1 MKNTVRPSLLMYAPL
16 LLSLV
21 LASCAPGTRLRTE
34 AVREADI
41 RGTFRLYL
49 YGCRHPQDLETMAL
63 IVDEQVSEQFELYVS
78 ATSYRVREHVS
89 AEEALRQAAAFFTC
103 SIHDRGQTVMR
114 RIVNAS
120 GRTLAYELKPLYE
133 RLEFGKDDVLLST
146 YSQTGSRVTVYLQ
159 LDPQIDRT
167 LRDAPAAPPGGP

>member
-1 MKNTVRPSLLMYAPL
+1 MKNTIRRSLPLYAIT

-21 LASCAPGTRLRTE
+21 LASCAPGTHLRTE
-34 AVREADI
+34 AVGQTDI

-49 YGCRHPQDLETMAL
+49 YGCRHPKDLETMAL
-63 IVDEQVSEQFELYVS
+63 IVDEQVPEQFELYVS
-78 ATSYRVREHVS
+78 VTSYRVREHVP
-89 AEEALRQAAAFFTC
+89 AEDALRQAASFFTC
-103 SIHDRGQTVMR
+103 SIYDHGQTVMR

-133 RLEFGKDDVLLST
+133 QLEFGKDEVLLST

-159 LDPQIDRT
+159 LDPQVDRT
-167 LRDAPAAPPGGP
+167 LRDAPASAPPGQ

>member
-1 MKNTVRPSLLMYAPL
+1 MKSMVRPSLLMYAPL

-21 LASCAPGTRLRTE
+21 LASCAAGTRLRTE
-34 AVREADI
+34 AVSQSDI

-49 YGCRHPQDLETMAL
+49 YGCRHPKDLETMAL
-63 IVDEQVSEQFELYVS
+63 IVDEQVPEQIELYVS
-78 ATSYRVREHVS
+78 ATSYRVREHVP
-89 AEEALRQAAAFFTC
+89 AEEALRLAAAFFAC

-114 RIVNAS
+114 RIVSAS

-133 RLEFGKDDVLLST
+133 RLEFGKDEVLLST

-159 LDPQIDRT
+159 LDPQVDRT
-167 LRDAPAAPPGGP
+167 LRDAPASAPPGL